1 MKPTILVA
9 GGTGKVGEKIVKA
22 SIKRGANVRAVV
34 RSGSALE
41 KKEKLS
47 ALGAQVV
54 VADMS
59 DTAALESACQGVSC
73 VVSALSGLRD
83 VMVEA
88 QTKLLEAAVAA
99 GVPRFIPSDYSSD
112 FTQLPEGENRNV
124 DLHKEFQQYLD
135 KSPIAATSIMNGAFA
150 DLILGLGAPLYDT
163 ENNSVSYWGDK
174 ADWKIDFST
183 TDDTA
188 DYTAAAALDS
198 ETPRIL
204 RIASFQ
210 ITPKELAAV
219 GEEIKQQPFKLV
231 DMGSIEDLSAS
242 NKKARA
248 ANPAGEEEIMPAW
261 QAMQYV
267 YTMLYVQNKS
277 LDNDRYPDVEWTS
290 AKEMLSKI

>member
-22 SIKRGANVRAVV
+22 LIKRGANVRAIV

-59 DTAALESACQGVSC
+59 DAAALESACQGVSC

-261 QAMQYV
+261 QGMQYV
-267 YTMLYVQNKS
+267 HTMLYVQNKS